1 MTPARAGLRSATAAG
16 LAALAVAVFGF
27 PEAFLAVLASQLLVS
42 QARGGGRFLGCNLW
56 AVGIGA
62 FSGVGALALCA
73 QEPWL
78 LLPVGGLVAGIGGA
92 CWWGSRGPV
101 AAMVFLMG
109 LVAPLG
115 SGLIYPEGAVT
126 NGLAHAGSLIL
137 ALLAAAL
144 ARTLFGGDA
153 DEQTAIEGTVAPF
166 VAVPAANFGLL
177 SGLAVMTGFGVA
189 ALLLPERVVPLS
201 ISVVATC
208 CGLGIA
214 SDARVVRQKIGGSIL
229 GGVIATVFVVVIAGS
244 GNDLAVFLGGLMLVL
259 GVLEGLAQQSASRA
273 ALYRQ
278 SAAIFALGAT
288 MLPAPLAHLSGV
300 LLRVVSVWVG
310 FALALLVGLVLLHLG
325 RKHPDFDPDHRAG

>member
-27 PEAFLAVLASQLLVS
+27 PQPFLAVLASQLVVS

-62 FSGVGALALCA
+62 FSGVGALTLCA

-78 LLPVGGLVAGIGGA
+78 LLPVGGIVAGIGGA

-144 ARTLFGGDA
+144 A
-153 DEQTAIEGTVAPF
+153 
-166 VAVPAANFGLL
+166 
-177 SGLAVMTGFGVA
+177 SW
-189 ALLLPERVVPLS
+189 S
-201 ISVVATC
+201 
-208 CGLGIA
+208 
-214 SDARVVRQKIGGSIL
+214 
-229 GGVIATVFVVVIAGS
+229 
-244 GNDLAVFLGGLMLVL
+244 
-259 GVLEGLAQQSASRA
+259 
-273 ALYRQ
+273 
-278 SAAIFALGAT
+278 
-288 MLPAPLAHLSGV
+288 
-300 LLRVVSVWVG
+300 
-310 FALALLVGLVLLHLG
+310 
-325 RKHPDFDPDHRAG
+325 

>member
-62 FSGVGALALCA
+62 FSGVGALARCA

-126 NGLAHAGSLIL
+126 NGLAHAGSVIL

-189 ALLLPERVVPLS
+189 ALLLPESVVPLS

-214 SDARVVRQKIGGSIL
+214 SDARVVRQKIGGSIF

-310 FALALLVGLVLLHLG
+310 FALALLVGLALLHLG
-325 RKHPDFDPDHRAG
+325 RKHSDLNPDHRAG

>member
-92 CWWGSRGPV
+92 WWWGSRGPV

-126 NGLAHAGSLIL
+126 NGLAHAGSVIL

-189 ALLLPERVVPLS
+189 ALLLPESVVPLS

-310 FALALLVGLVLLHLG
+310 FALALLVGLALLHLG
-325 RKHPDFDPDHRAG
+325 RKHSDLNPDHRAG

>member
-27 PEAFLAVLASQLLVS
+27 PQPFLAVLASQLVVS

-62 FSGVGALALCA
+62 FSGVGALTLCA

-78 LLPVGGLVAGIGGA
+78 LLPVGGIVAGIGGA

-244 GNDLAVFLGGLMLVL
+244 GNDLAVLVGGLVVVL
-259 GVLEGLAQQSASRA
+259 GTLEAMARRSVSAA
-273 ALYRQ
+273 GCYRQ
-278 SAAIFALGAT
+278 AAAIFAVAAT

-310 FALALLVGLVLLHLG
+310 FALALLVGLALLHFG
-325 RKHPDFDPDHRAG
+325 RKHPDLNPDRRAG

>member
-78 LLPVGGLVAGIGGA
+78 LLPVGGIVAGIGGA

-115 SGLIYPEGAVT
+115 SGLIYPEGSVT

-189 ALLLPERVVPLS
+189 ALLLPERTFVHFGRGDLLRPRDCLGRSGRPAKNRGVDPWRGHCHG
-201 ISVVATC
+201 VC
-208 CGLGIA
+208 CG
-214 SDARVVRQKIGGSIL
+214 DR
-229 GGVIATVFVVVIAGS
+229 GVG
-244 GNDLAVFLGGLMLVL
+244 
-259 GVLEGLAQQSASRA
+259 Q
-273 ALYRQ
+273 
-278 SAAIFALGAT
+278 
-288 MLPAPLAHLSGV
+288 
-300 LLRVVSVWVG
+300 
-310 FALALLVGLVLLHLG
+310 
-325 RKHPDFDPDHRAG
+325 

>member
-1 MTPARAGLRSATAAG
+1 M
-16 LAALAVAVFGF
+16 
-27 PEAFLAVLASQLLVS
+27 
-42 QARGGGRFLGCNLW
+42 GCNLW

-126 NGLAHAGSLIL
+126 NGLAHAGSVIL

-177 SGLAVMTGFGVA
+177 SGLAVMTGFGVG
-189 ALLLPERVVPLS
+189 ALLLPESVVPLS

-214 SDARVVRQKIGGSIL
+214 SDARVVRHLFDIFKDQKILTI
-229 GGVIATVFVVVIAGS
+229 
-244 GNDLAVFLGGLMLVL
+244 FLGV
-259 GVLEGLAQQSASRA
+259 
-273 ALYRQ
+273 
-278 SAAIFALGAT
+278 
-288 MLPAPLAHLSGV
+288 
-300 LLRVVSVWVG
+300 
-310 FALALLVGLVLLHLG
+310 
-325 RKHPDFDPDHRAG
+325 

>member
-27 PEAFLAVLASQLLVS
+27 PDAFLAVLASQLVVS
-42 QARGGGRFLGCNLW
+42 QARGRGRFLGCNLW

-166 VAVPAANFGLL
+166 IAVPAANFGLL
-177 SGLAVMTGFGVA
+177 SGLAVMTGFGVG
-189 ALLLPERVVPLS
+189 ALLLPESVVPLS

-310 FALALLVGLVLLHLG
+310 FALALLVGLALLHFG
-325 RKHPDFDPDHRAG
+325 RKHPDLNPDRRAG

>member
-78 LLPVGGLVAGIGGA
+78 LLPVGGIVAGIGGA

-189 ALLLPERVVPLS
+189 ALLLPESVVPLS

-214 SDARVVRQKIGGSIL
+214 SDARVVRQKFGGSIF
-229 GGVIATVFVVVIAGS
+229 GGVIATAFVVVIAGS

-310 FALALLVGLVLLHLG
+310 FALALLVGLALLHLG
-325 RKHPDFDPDHRAG
+325 PKHPDLKPDHRAG